1 MRLLI
6 QNTTIAHPNSPHNG
20 QKRDILIENGTIV
33 SIAAPNSISTENAEL
48 VNGTGT
54 YTAPGFMD
62 MRAQF
67 ADPGFE
73 HREDLISG
81 TKAAAAGGFTGVA
94 VLPNTYPPV
103 HSKSEVEYVLNKAK
117 GHVTTVYPI
126 GCITQNHEG
135 KELAELYDMHT
146 AGAIA
151 FSDGDHTINN
161 SGLMHRALLYAKGF
175 DGLLCVHPE
184 DKGMA
189 VGGQMNE
196 SATSTRLGMRGIP
209 NLAEQ
214 LIIERDIELVR
225 YNDAKLHFS
234 HITTAE
240 AVQLIRAAK
249 ADGLKITADVAIA
262 HLSWD
267 DEALEDY
274 DSNFKVTPPLRTHKD
289 IDALIE
295 GLKDGTIDAICS
307 DHNPQ
312 DAESKVLEYEYAET
326 GMLGLQTFLPLL
338 VKLAPVLGWDVLIKV
353 IAINPRKILGLGE
366 VELTEGK
373 TANLT
378 VFNPTQQWT
387 FDKSSNLSK
396 SVNSPLWG
404 RELTGKIV
412 FTMNNTL
419 FIRL

>member
-20 QKRDILIENGTIV
+20 QQRDILIENGTIV
-33 SIAAPNSISTENAEL
+33 SIAAPNSISKENAEL

-117 GHVTTVYPI
+117 GQVTTVYPI

-146 AGAIA
+146 AGAVA

-196 SATSTRLGMRGIP
+196 SAASTRLGMRGIP

-214 LIIERDIELVR
+214 LIVERDIELVR

-234 HITTAE
+234 HITTSE

-249 ADGLKITADVAIA
+249 ADGLKITADVSIA

-267 DEALEDY
+267 DEVLEEY
-274 DSNFKVTPPLRTHKD
+274 DSNFKLTPPLRTRKD

-312 DAESKVLEYEYAET
+312 DIESKVLEYEYAET

-338 VKLAPVLGWDVLIKV
+338 VKLAPVLGWDLLIKV
-353 IAINPRKILGLGE
+353 IAINPRKIFG
-366 VELTEGK
+366 LTEIELREGAA
-373 TANLT
+373 ANLT
-378 VFNPTQQWT
+378 VFDPNQKWT
-387 FDKSSNLSK
+387 FDKSTNRSK

-404 RELTGKIV
+404 QELTGKIV
-412 FTMNNTL
+412 VTMNNTH
-419 FIRL
+419 FIGL